1 MPAMRRRTFRNHL
14 SFPES
19 MANMRMGLRPM
30 LLPHGREILPEHPDT
45 CSGGNV
51 ASESATLVWRRK
63 KAGASSRCYGN
74 TLRRFLGPSPAVGNG
89 PRRTRRLRS
98 RPQHGTRP
106 GHVPTCRRT
115 DVLQKFCRL
124 TPPAFAGSSHRQTA
138 GGGGQNL
145 VRYRSLRT
153 LCCFQRTV
161 PARVP
166 VVMAQQSALNSKAPK
181 DIRRLLPF
189 LPFVE
194 IRNNENEFQCQLF
207 FCLFHEYF

>member
-1 MPAMRRRTFRNHL
+1 MACMPAMRRRTFRNHL

-74 TLRRFLGPSPAVGNG
+74 TLRRFLGPSPTVGNG

-138 GGGGQNL
+138 RGG
-145 VRYRSLRT
+145 RSKSCPLS
-153 LCCFQRTV
+153 
-161 PARVP
+161 
-166 VVMAQQSALNSKAPK
+166 VVANSVLFSKNRASQSACRHGSTVRSEFKGSKGHPTASSVLVL
-181 DIRRLLPF
+181 R
-189 LPFVE
+189 
-194 IRNNENEFQCQLF
+194 
-207 FCLFHEYF
+207 